1 MAATEILLSSE
12 KFIKN
17 TTNISD
23 NVAGKFILPSLR
35 EAQEI
40 NFRSIVG
47 DCLLNALKQM
57 VADGVFSEDPIP
69 DEYLPYKELLDRAQY
84 YLAYQTIVEVCGKVT
99 YKIGNFGV
107 AKSSDENL
115 QPVGPDELDQQRTY
129 YQSKADAH
137 CYQLQGWLLENRAS
151 FPQLRDC
158 DCAKIRANLYSAAT
172 CGIWLG
178 GPRGK
183 VITRKG
189 GCCK

>member
-1 MAATEILLSSE
+1 MATIDILLCSE

-40 NFRSIVG
+40 YFRGIVG

-57 VADGVFSEDPIP
+57 VADGVFNDDPIP

-84 YLAYQTIVEVCGKVT
+84 YLAYQTITQLVDVVHYKV
-99 YKIGNFGV
+99 GNFGV

-129 YQSKADAH
+129 YQAKADAH
-137 CYQLQGWLLENRAS
+137 CLQLQTWILEHRAS
-151 FPQLRDC
+151 FPELRAC
-158 DCAKIRANLYSAAT
+158 DCSRMQANLYSAAT
-172 CGIWLG
+172 CGLWLG

-183 VITRKG
+183 MLKKR